1 MNKGGKL
8 VMPAPVSDNGRQAAI
23 AAGNANAEAHQNML
37 EQFGGS
43 DGATELSVDFQAV
56 SQQMPSVKV
65 IQFSHCFDELFR
77 RLFRNKHLR
86 STHWWKT

>member
-8 VMPAPVSDNGRQAAI
+8 VMPASVSDNGRQAAI

-43 DGATELSVDFQAV
+43 DGVTELSV
-56 SQQMPSVKV
+56 P
-65 IQFSHCFDELFR
+65 QFSGSPVEMLQV
-77 RLFRNKHLR
+77 
-86 STHWWKT
+86 